1 MSLRNHFD
9 IALKKGDLK
18 PEDRARALGVTV
30 KKGDDAAR
38 HLQQAQDS
46 LGKIRAKQAERQKQ
60 SELQKK
66 REHA

>member
-9 IALKKGDLK
+9 IALKKGDQK

-38 HLQQAQDS
+38 HLKQAQDS
-46 LGKIRAKQAERQKQ
+46 LDKIRARQAERQKK
-60 SELQKK
+60 LA
-66 REHA
+66 HA